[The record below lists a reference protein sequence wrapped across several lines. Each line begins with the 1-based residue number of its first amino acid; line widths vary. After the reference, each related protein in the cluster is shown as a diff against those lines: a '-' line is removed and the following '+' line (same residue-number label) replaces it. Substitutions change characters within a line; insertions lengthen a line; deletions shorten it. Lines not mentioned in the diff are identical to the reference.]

1 MDLEEKYEHL
11 SVKVAE
17 NDTEIKG
24 MKKRQE
30 SMDKKLDEFQ
40 KFAIA
45 MEAGQ
50 EARDKSLN
58 RLLVV
63 VTILSAVMPWIAK
76 FV

>member
-58 RLLVV
+58 RLLVL
-63 VTILSAVMPWIAK
+63 VTILSAVMPWITK

>member
-1 MDLEEKYEHL
+1 MDLEEKYEYL

-24 MKKRQE
+24 MKKKQDQ
-30 SMDKKLDEFQ
+30 MDKKLDEFQ

-58 RLLVV
+58 RLLVL
-63 VTILSAVMPWIAK
+63 VTILSAVMPWVTK

>member
-63 VTILSAVMPWIAK
+63 VTILSAVMPWITK

>member
-1 MDLEEKYEHL
+1 MDLEEKYECL

>member
-24 MKKRQE
+24 MKKKQDQ
-30 SMDKKLDEFQ
+30 MDKKLDEFQ

-58 RLLVV
+58 RLLVL
-63 VTILSAVMPWIAK
+63 VTILSAVMPWVTK

>member
-24 MKKRQE
+24 MKKKQDQ
-30 SMDKKLDEFQ
+30 MDKKLDEFQ

-58 RLLVV
+58 RLLVL
-63 VTILSAVMPWIAK
+63 VTILSAVMPWITK

>member
-63 VTILSAVMPWIAK
+63 VTILSAVMPWVTK

>member
-11 SVKVAE
+11 SIKVAE

-58 RLLVV
+58 RLLVL
-63 VTILSAVMPWIAK
+63 VTILSAVMPWITK

>member
-24 MKKRQE
+24 MTKRQE

>member
-58 RLLVV
+58 RLLVL
-63 VTILSAVMPWIAK
+63 VTILSAVMPWVTK